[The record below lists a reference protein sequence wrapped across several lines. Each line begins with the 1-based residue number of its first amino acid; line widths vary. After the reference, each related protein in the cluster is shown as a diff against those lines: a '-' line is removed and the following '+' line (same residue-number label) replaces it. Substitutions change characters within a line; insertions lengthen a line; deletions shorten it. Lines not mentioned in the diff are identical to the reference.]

1 MKRTKTIFFLAFMLT
16 INCVCVSAQTL
27 SKKVILSI
35 EGEKVFI
42 DATSMNTRIRD
53 SYNVYTEGGYFIHPV
68 TQKRIRK
75 DQEVIGRL
83 EITAVYSDYCE
94 AKAIPQSSLSKMK
107 IGMEVRKIDRTGI
120 TEQAIVNN
128 DTKIPVVI
136 APAQINDVVN
146 NGYFGGYTADILMEH
161 LINNNNIRLLDRSVL
176 NAQMDES
183 NLQGDYIDPATAI
196 QRGKIVGAQ
205 YIIQL
210 TMQKPDVVNLKT
222 GVPLNNIVGAIAGLT
237 NTNLYS
243 QYLSNTRISTLK
255 ASVTMSARV
264 IDMQTGEVVF
274 MCSASGNATGRGQVS
289 LEAGA
294 LGGMQ
299 VNGGAEGFKQTV
311 TGQAMEKAFAVIGKS
326 LNDHFNGKTQ
336 AKLVDNAHYITK
348 NNNNILKIKNN
359 KLFKDDIKLK
369 SNDVEMLFHD
379 NLDLLSKYKKARNPL
394 PIIGYTAVVTIPLSV
409 ILFSTMHDIYF
420 NGGNP
425 DSNDTAL
432 YAIVMSGTSLIS
444 GVIFSKIINYRRKKK
459 LLGEIVNDYNSSLSQ
474 SNINTHQS
482 SLDLSLTTTGKSKN
496 PFGL

>member
-83 EITAVYSDYCE
+83 EITAVHSDYCE

-205 YIIQL
+205 FIIQL

-222 GVPLNNIVGAIAGLT
+222 GAPLNNIVGAIAGLA

-311 TGQAMEKAFAVIGKS
+311 TGQAMEKAFSVIGKS
-326 LNDHFNGKTQ
+326 LNDHFDGKTQ
-336 AKLVDNAHYITK
+336 AKLVDNAGLAKDKEGLLTYRNGHIYNGIEK
-348 NNNNILKIKNN
+348 LSESDLKLLFAN
-359 KLFKDDIKLK
+359 KP
-369 SNDVEMLFHD
+369 EMY
-379 NLDLLSKYKKARNPL
+379 SKYKKANIKINYLSFVLGTIGGLGIGSVLSGLDHEFDYNLSHGNSL
-394 PIIGYTAVVTIPLSV
+394 PITIGIGLGIGALTCTIVTLI
-409 ILFSTMHDIYF
+409 
-420 NGGNP
+420 
-425 DSNDTAL
+425 
-432 YAIVMSGTSLIS
+432 TSHA
-444 GVIFSKIINYRRKKK
+444 KKCR
-459 LLGEIVNDYNSSLSQ
+459 EIVNDYNSSLSQ

-482 SLDLSLTTTGKSKN
+482 SLDLSLTTTGN
-496 PFGL
+496 GLGLRLIF